1 MSENA
6 GQVTVQAVE
15 RPLNLV
21 PVGLKEA
28 ALDSPTFRA
37 TAVHFADQVDLV
49 EKWLDGYVRA
59 ASKLVTEV
67 ASLETLVNTFLAQSA
82 PPSTVSEA
90 ILDHDYTMLALTRY
104 GEGAREFWQQT
115 LQGMKRYDTSLVE
128 PIKAFLSTDLRQFK
142 DARRTMEGNQKVFDS
157 VISRYLGQ
165 NKSKEPSSLRED
177 AFQVHEARR
186 AYLKAAMDFCMLAP
200 QLRTTLDKLIVKV
213 FSEQWKEMRSSREAS
228 SAMFAKSSSE
238 MERVRGWSR
247 EMETSERAFK
257 RELVTAR
264 KQIEDSAEA
273 LWRPSRELEDYSAS
287 TVPYLGTGAASATS
301 VATTA
306 KPQQSRADKQGWLY
320 MKTLTGK
327 PTRTIWSRRWFFV
340 KNGIFGWLI
349 QGVRSGG
356 VEESEK
362 IGVLLCNARPAFQEE
377 RRFCFEV
384 KTRDTTITLQAET
397 QGELTEWLASFDL
410 AKRKAFEDPASTEA
424 NQSTPGVDPAF
435 AISPPIT
442 EFAAKSDDRH
452 VREGSEDVLGLLPE
466 RAETMGPMG
475 TRASVDVNPARRVT
489 SLEREGGEGTR
500 ERIISKLDLHK
511 RSTGS
516 GQLSPGPPSGGIASL
531 ISASHNIL
539 PVGPSAPPPAT
550 ENAKRSAT
558 MPISTLAP
566 STLANPPAPT
576 NLSHTAVVVSGE
588 RKIKISRE
596 DGTSMPSGILAN
608 LWGSTNW
615 GYINRIGDDSRS
627 DQESG
632 LQVSKSRAT
641 SRDDSEVMD
650 SMGDVSSQTAADDS
664 SVSPA
669 RGIAHRKTLSVTNDL
684 TAVSLTKAPQEDLE
698 DYPNYYPL
706 PLKAQHAQFKML
718 FPSVPASEKVVLVFR
733 AAWNPNE
740 QQEFPG
746 RVYVTTKEVYFYSNH
761 LGLVLIT
768 GVRLSSIEEV
778 TAAPGRDC
786 DFVYL
791 HLKESSRAEESR
803 RITIKTFLE
812 PLKLLQRRLSYLV
825 HNREA
830 DIPAGLEEILKTLI
844 KMEIDQP
851 KRSSSIESWEDVGHP
866 SDEAGPGSPE
876 RARHRN
882 LTTSLRID
890 GNLYGEPAK
899 TGRDI
904 QKFKLPNHAVVY
916 APQGMQASISREF
929 GVSAK
934 ALFHVMF
941 GDKSAVFQLLYSNR
955 WGDTIVQTPWAKEE
969 GAGQMSRR
977 FTNEAQAK
985 PITDVQVI
993 DISNDHLCYVVTN
1006 NKYPWRLPYADR
1018 FNLATKLVITHTA
1031 KSRCKLAVYQQ
1042 IRWTKPPSLA
1052 YFRKLIE
1059 AQALN
1064 SLEAD
1069 ALDLTNVAMDQ
1080 VAKLGKHSK
1089 TNKAVDIFGGIGQQV
1104 QVPQID
1110 KKIASTMATV
1120 APTLGTKRARKQ
1132 SLLSL
1137 IMDDAFRHLI
1147 GMFTMAVDI
1156 FIGVGKG
1163 VLKVFTAHTLLVV
1176 LLATSILYNSWHSY
1190 RDGLVWYN
1198 ERKAGKFMAR
1208 LGVTPNPSMSKAI
1221 FLTDVETIITPSLD
1235 NDTTSVFLS
1244 SSDTRTCRTTF
1255 GEQLSPALP
1264 TLATHQIGRRLT
1276 RTRDS
1281 IARYRHDLL
1290 VALRVVNRVERDV
1303 VLAEWEEWVRA
1314 EESKCAKIEARV
1326 RSKNKSAL
1334 TETQA
1339 EELLGTGFE
1348 EYCSSC
1354 RAELEGI
1361 GNGVELI

>member
-1 MSENA
+1 MVDNPGPVS
-6 GQVTVQAVE
+6 VQAVE

-37 TAVHFADQVDLV
+37 TAVHFADQVEII

-67 ASLETLVNTFLAQSA
+67 ASLESLVNSFLAQSA
-82 PPSTVSEA
+82 PPSNVSEA
-90 ILDHDYTMLALTRY
+90 VIDHDYTLLALTRY

-115 LQGMKRYDTSLVE
+115 LHGMKRYDTSVVD
-128 PIKAFLSTDLRQFK
+128 PIKAFLGTDLRQFK
-142 DARRTMEGNQKVFDS
+142 EARRSMEGNQKAFDS

-186 AYLKAAMDFCMLAP
+186 AYLKSAMDFCMLAP

-213 FSEQWKEMRSSREAS
+213 FSEQWKEMRNSREAS
-228 SAMFAKSSSE
+228 SAMFAKGTSE

-247 EMETSERAFK
+247 EMENSERAFK

-264 KQIEDSAEA
+264 RQIEDNAEQ
-273 LWRPSRELEDYSAS
+273 LWRPSRELEDYNAS

-301 VATTA
+301 TATTA

-320 MKTLTGK
+320 MKTSTGK

-349 QGVRSGG
+349 QGTRSGG

-424 NQSTPGVDPAF
+424 NQTTPGVDPAF
-435 AISPPIT
+435 AISPPIA

-452 VREGSEDVLGLLPE
+452 AREGSEDLLGFD
-466 RAETMGPMG
+466 RAETMGPPSH
-475 TRASVDVNPARRVT
+475 RASIDVNPARRVT
-489 SLEREGGEGTR
+489 SLEREPVEGTR

-511 RSTGS
+511 RSAGS
-516 GQLSPGPPSGGIASL
+516 AQLSSGSTAGGIASL

-539 PVGPSAPPPAT
+539 PVGPGAPPPNAESPRRVAT
-550 ENAKRSAT
+550 IPA
-558 MPISTLAP
+558 STLAP

-596 DGTSMPSGILAN
+596 DGSSMPSGILAN

-615 GYINRIGDDSRS
+615 GYINRLGDDSRS
-627 DQESG
+627 DQTLQAQPPRSSG
-632 LQVSKSRAT
+632 T
-641 SRDDSEVMD
+641 SRDDSEIMD
-650 SMGDVSSQTAADDS
+650 SMSDASSATVVENS

-669 RGIAHRKTLSVTNDL
+669 RGIAHRKTLSVTNDIAAA
-684 TAVSLTKAPQEDLE
+684 TSAKTPAEDPE

-718 FPSVPASEKVVLVFR
+718 FPSVPPSEKVVLVFR

-746 RVYVTTKEVYFYSNH
+746 RVYVTTKEIYFYSNH

-768 GVRLSSIEEV
+768 GVSLRSIEEV

-786 DFVYL
+786 DFLYL
-791 HLKESSRAEESR
+791 HLKETSRSDESR

-825 HNREA
+825 HNTDA
-830 DIPAGLEEILKTLI
+830 DIPSGLEEVLKTLI
-844 KMEIDQP
+844 KMEIETP
-851 KRSSSIESWEDVGHP
+851 KRSSSVESWEDVRYP
-866 SDEAGPGSPE
+866 SDEAGMGSPDVS
-876 RARHRN
+876 RHRN

-899 TGRDI
+899 TGKEI
-904 QKFKLPNHAVVY
+904 QKFKLPNQAVVY

-941 GDKSAVFQLLYSNR
+941 GDKSAVFQLLYCNR
-955 WGDTIVQTPWAKEE
+955 WGDTIVQTPWTKEE
-969 GAGQMSRR
+969 GSGQWTRKFSRE
-977 FTNEAQAK
+977 TQTK
-985 PITDVQVI
+985 PITDAQAV
-993 DISNDHLCYVVTN
+993 DIYNDHLCYVVTN
-1006 NKYPWRLPYADR
+1006 NKYPWRLPYADSLG
-1018 FNLATKLVITHTA
+1018 LATKLVITHTA

-1042 IRWTKPPSLA
+1042 IRWTKPPSLT
-1052 YFRKLIE
+1052 YFRNLIE

-1089 TNKAVDIFGGIGQQV
+1089 TNKAVDIFGSIGQQI

-1110 KKIASTMATV
+1110 TKVASSMATV
-1120 APTLGTKRARKQ
+1120 APGLGSKRAKKQ
-1132 SLLSL
+1132 NLFGL
-1137 IMDDAFRHLI
+1137 IMDDAFRRLI
-1147 GMFTMAVDI
+1147 GIFNMVVDI
-1156 FIGVGKG
+1156 ILGLGKG
-1163 VLKVFTAHTLLVV
+1163 IFNVFTAHTLLVA
-1176 LLATSILYNSWHSY
+1176 LLASSVLYNSWHSY

-1198 ERKAGKFMAR
+1198 ERNAGKFMAR
-1208 LGVTPNPSMSKAI
+1208 LGVAPNPSMSKAI
-1221 FLTDVETIITPSLD
+1221 FLTDVETLITPSLD
-1235 NDTTSVFLS
+1235 NDTLS
-1244 SSDTRTCRTTF
+1244 AFSSNSDVRTCRTTF
-1255 GEQLSPALP
+1255 GEQLVPALP
-1264 TLATHQIGRRLT
+1264 STTSHQVSRRLT
-1276 RTRDS
+1276 QTRDA

-1303 VLAEWEEWVRA
+1303 VLAEWEDWVRA
-1314 EESKCAKIEARV
+1314 EERKCAKIETMIRG
-1326 RSKNKSAL
+1326 KKSSVQGQ
-1334 TETQA
+1334 EHA
-1339 EELLGTGFE
+1339 EEVLGKGFE
-1348 EYCSSC
+1348 EYCDSC
-1354 RAELEGI
+1354 RVEMKGI
-1361 GNGVELI
+1361 GEGVVLI